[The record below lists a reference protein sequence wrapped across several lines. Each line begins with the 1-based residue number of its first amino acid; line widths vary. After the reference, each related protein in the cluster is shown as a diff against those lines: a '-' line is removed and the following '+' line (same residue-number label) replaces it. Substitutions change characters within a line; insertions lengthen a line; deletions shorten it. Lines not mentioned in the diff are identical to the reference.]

1 MLSFEE
7 LGLSAA
13 TLKVLEKKGFEVP
26 SPVQE
31 VTIPAIL
38 NGDKDIVAQA
48 QTGTGKTAAFGLPFV
63 ELLDEN
69 ARAVQ
74 ALVLTPTRE
83 LAIQVAEEIH
93 SLKGKK
99 KLTIIPIYGGQS
111 ITLQLRLLKKGRRYS
126 NRHPGESTRP
136 Y

>member
-7 LGLSAA
+7 LGLSKG
-13 TLKVLEKKGFEVP
+13 TLKVLQKKGFEVP
-26 SPVQE
+26 SPIQE

-69 ARAVQ
+69 SRAVQ
-74 ALVLTPTRE
+74 ALVLTPT
-83 LAIQVAEEIH
+83 
-93 SLKGKK
+93 
-99 KLTIIPIYGGQS
+99 
-111 ITLQLRLLKKGRRYS
+111 
-126 NRHPGESTRP
+126 
-136 Y
+136 